1 MSTDTY
7 LNEWAIG
14 RVNRIQGHT
23 ALTMAQANDLHKDIV
38 ETFTVEPSL
47 SWPEYAARIE
57 NGTAGIWA
65 VYADTLG
72 SGAQR
77 HDTVESFA
85 AATGMTVEMIRAHG
99 ITVYNSAT
107 GQPLHRLTVSA

>member
-23 ALTMAQANDLHKDIV
+23 ALTMEQANSLHKDIV

-57 NGTAGIWA
+57 NHTAGVWA
-65 VYADTLG
+65 RYADSL
-72 SGAQR
+72 
-77 HDTVESFA
+77 
-85 AATGMTVEMIRAHG
+85 
-99 ITVYNSAT
+99 
-107 GQPLHRLTVSA
+107 VSA